1 MMYSA
6 VHDLVLFIQRSNCIS
21 VHLMQAVMSVV
32 KCKIF
37 MFLQVT
43 PFHSLL
49 NITLLYTSSKQ
60 LSSTIRTPQ
69 PLPALHL
76 KD

>member
-21 VHLMQAVMSVV
+21 VHLMQAVVTAV

-37 MFLQVT
+37 TFLQVT

-49 NITLLYTSSKQ
+49 NVSLLYTSSKQ
-60 LSSTIRTPQ
+60 LNQFKVKFVPHNHCQFCI
-69 PLPALHL
+69 
-76 KD
+76 